1 MPFHAEPADAVA
13 RWASVTLSCLL
24 EEQHSSAALGA
35 FIESLPA
42 TELFRAE
49 APPPPPPWASDPRL
63 VFEACSG
70 DPAAA
75 LARRGASTLV
85 RIPSEYRSSWLWN
98 SLVVDSPRYLDAL
111 QASLFDS
118 GATARIE
125 ALEGGPAAVAELAQR
140 LGCEIAVNCAGL
152 GGGALGGEDA
162 SAVTNGRGVVLQ
174 YERAS
179 VAGLAVVMSQEAPLS
194 GGDATPAYVIPRG
207 DVVVCGGSYDEGV
220 TADASREEVGRIEAS
235 AAAIAPGSLGALRQV
250 WVGHRP
256 VRGAGV
262 RVEVEPRAT
271 SGGVLLAHNYGH
283 GGSGWTIAHGCAED
297 IADGVAAALS

>member
-85 RIPSEYRSSWLWN
+85 RIPSEYRSSWN
-98 SLVVDSPRYLDAL
+98 AL
-111 QASLFDS
+111 ARTKKK
-118 GATARIE
+118 GACARRRCVE
-125 ALEGGPAAVAELAQR
+125 HP
-140 LGCEIAVNCAGL
+140 
-152 GGGALGGEDA
+152 
-162 SAVTNGRGVVLQ
+162 
-174 YERAS
+174 
-179 VAGLAVVMSQEAPLS
+179 
-194 GGDATPAYVIPRG
+194 TP
-207 DVVVCGGSYDEGV
+207 
-220 TADASREEVGRIEAS
+220 
-235 AAAIAPGSLGALRQV
+235 
-250 WVGHRP
+250 
-256 VRGAGV
+256 
-262 RVEVEPRAT
+262 
-271 SGGVLLAHNYGH
+271 
-283 GGSGWTIAHGCAED
+283 
-297 IADGVAAALS
+297 